1 MRDLTLLVVDD
12 DDLLVA
18 ALRPTLPKSWRLIAM
33 DGLGPLPDEPIHA
46 ALIDMHLTG
55 RTDRAEGLEMVKTLR
70 QRDPHLSV
78 IAMSGNLDR
87 DLMEKGL
94 KAGADRFLSKPLG
107 EELNLLLEKIEE
119 WWLLRGALQ
128 RGTRLAEPWIG
139 QSPMAHQI
147 QRQIAELKGEKGPI
161 LIEGESGTG
170 KEVVARLLHGQNDSA
185 PFVAA
190 NMAGIPE
197 NLFESELFGHVRGA
211 FTGAD
216 QNKMGLAEAASGG
229 ELFLDEIEAMPLTQQ
244 AKLLR
249 FLELGEVRRV
259 GAKDPIQVRC
269 RVIVATNQSL
279 SQLVRDGKFR
289 EDLLWRL
296 SGRKL
301 TLPPLR
307 QRPED
312 IGLLAREF
320 LSRDPLRKK
329 ELAEDGLQA
338 LQDHTW
344 PGNVRELK
352 RICEQL
358 TFQAPLPL
366 IRKVDVAAL
375 IQPTMSGDPSENIDF
390 SLGLTELS
398 ARYEAR
404 VIAKCLERVKDIDEV
419 ARILDASRSNLYKKI
434 KDYNI
439 NWRES

>member
-1 MRDLTLLVVDD
+1 MRDLNLLVIDD

-18 ALRPTLPKSWRLIAM
+18 ALRQSLPKSWRLTAA
-33 DGLGPLPDEPIHA
+33 DGPGPLPETPIHA
-46 ALIDMHLTG
+46 ALVDMHLTG
-55 RTDRAEGLEMVKTLR
+55 RTDRAEGLEILKILR
-70 QRDPHLSV
+70 ARDPHLSL
-78 IAMSGNLDR
+78 IAMSGNMDR

-94 KAGADRFLSKPLG
+94 RAGADRFLAKPLG
-107 EELNLLLEKIEE
+107 EELNLLLDKIEE

-128 RGTRLAEPWIG
+128 RGAREAEAWLG
-139 QSPMAHQI
+139 QSPEAHQV

-170 KEVVARLLHGQNDSA
+170 KEVVARLLHEQNDSA

-229 ELFLDEIEAMPLTQQ
+229 DLFLDEIEAMPLSQQ

-249 FLELGEVRRV
+249 FLELGEIRRV
-259 GAKDPIQVRC
+259 GAKDPIHVRC
-269 RVIVATNQSL
+269 RVIVATNQPL
-279 SQLVRDGKFR
+279 NQLVREGKFR

-296 SGRKL
+296 SGKKL

-307 QRPED
+307 RRRED
-312 IGLLAREF
+312 IGLLAKEF
-320 LSRDPLRKK
+320 LNRDPYRKK
-329 ELAEDGLQA
+329 ELAQDGLDA
-338 LQDHTW
+338 LMEHSW

-352 RICEQL
+352 RVCEQL
-358 TFQAPLPL
+358 VIQAPLPL
-366 IRKVDVAAL
+366 IRRVDVVTL
-375 IQPTMSGDPSENIDF
+375 LQPSIPGDSGENIDF
-390 SLGLTELS
+390 TLGLTELGS
-398 ARYEAR
+398 RYEAR
-404 VIAKCLERVKDIDEV
+404 VIAKCLERFKDIDEV
-419 ARILDASRSNLYKKI
+419 ARILDVSRSNLYKKI

-439 NWRES
+439 SWRES